1 MDLDEL
7 VEHWTLLKDE
17 QSLVSGKRGATR
29 LGFAV
34 LLKFYT
40 QYGRFPRGRTELP
53 GEAVE
58 FIARQVQVPARS
70 GITSASVSAVLLT
83 RRS

>member
-1 MDLDEL
+1 MARTPLDLDDL

-17 QSLVSGKRGATR
+17 QGLVSGKRGATR

-40 QYGRFPRGRTELP
+40 
-53 GEAVE
+53 
-58 FIARQVQVPARS
+58 
-70 GITSASVSAVLLT
+70 
-83 RRS
+83 

>member
-1 MDLDEL
+1 MPPPP
-7 VEHWTLLKDE
+7 VP
-17 QSLVSGKRGATR
+17 QALVSGKRGATR

-40 QYGRFPRGRTELP
+40 RSTAPVCPEPGGELP

-58 FIARQVQVPARS
+58 FVAR
-70 GITSASVSAVLLT
+70 
-83 RRS
+83 

>member
-17 QSLVSGKRGATR
+17 QALVSGKRGATR

-34 LLKFYT
+34 L
-40 QYGRFPRGRTELP
+40 
-53 GEAVE
+53 AN
-58 FIARQVQVPARS
+58 RS
-70 GITSASVSAVLLT
+70 GPHFSHPPTDVA
-83 RRS
+83 

>member
-1 MDLDEL
+1 MARTPLDLDDL

-17 QSLVSGKRGATR
+17 QALVSGKRGATR

-40 QYGRFPRGRTELP
+40 QPGRFPRGRFELP

-58 FIARQVQVPARS
+58 FVIDEGHELFQRHAVAIAPVFQ
-70 GITSASVSAVLLT
+70 
-83 RRS
+83 